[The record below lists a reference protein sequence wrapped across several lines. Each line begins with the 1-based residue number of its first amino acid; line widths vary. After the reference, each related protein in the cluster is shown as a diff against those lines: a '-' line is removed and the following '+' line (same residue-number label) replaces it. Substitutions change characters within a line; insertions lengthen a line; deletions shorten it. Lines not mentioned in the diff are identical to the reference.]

1 MQEKYFN
8 INTAGNSIRCKLYF
22 ADLKAVKR
30 VVLCVHGFTGHK
42 DNKAVERFADYVLK
56 KHRDVA
62 VIIYNAPCHGDD
74 VKKKLTLAVTPTSRW
89 SRRTSASASSPNSS
103 LSMPTASAATK
114 F

>member
-62 VIIYNAPCHGDD
+62 RPVTVTTSKRSSHLP
-74 VKKKLTLAVTPTSRW
+74 TVTPTSRW
-89 SRRTSASASSPNSS
+89 SRRTSANASSPNSS